1 MADEQPNIV
10 PPDTSLVVAW
20 AGEEVSTDAA
30 ERWAAS
36 EIGSVAPAIQPPSD
50 TVFSWRCEPR

>member
-20 AGEEVSTDAA
+20 AGEEVSYGCGRTVGGFPVED
-30 ERWAAS
+30 RWPCGP
-36 EIGSVAPAIQPPSD
+36 IRSD
-50 TVFSWRCEPR
+50 TSWRCEPR